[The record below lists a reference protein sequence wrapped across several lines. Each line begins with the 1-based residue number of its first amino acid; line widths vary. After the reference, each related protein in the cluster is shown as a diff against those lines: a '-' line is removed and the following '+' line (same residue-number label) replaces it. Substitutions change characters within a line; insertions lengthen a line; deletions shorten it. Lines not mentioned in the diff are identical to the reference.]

1 MAAPTSR
8 RLSAKSGPRKPS
20 VLSLC
25 LLLLLLLLRLSSG
38 YKEDKTKQVC
48 GRPWWL
54 QNLKSVRHWP
64 WEVSLRVENEHV
76 CGGALIDPSWVVTAA
91 HCIQGTK
98 EYSVMLGTSKL
109 KPLDFT
115 GTLLISVSDIILHP
129 KYWGRTFIMND
140 IALLQLHTPAT
151 LSEYVQ
157 PICLPEPNFYLKV
170 GTQCW
175 VTGWGQSKQRFS
187 EPLFQ
192 HCGRTSVACRKV
204 RGKLVEEGKW
214 PWQVSILFLGMH
226 ICSGT
231 LVNRQWVL
239 TAAHCFQRSKNTSE
253 YSVKMGIRRLSE
265 NGTQLLLSHIKIHE
279 KFNNFISEDI
289 ALLKLQYP
297 ITWSSH
303 LKPVCLPDAKF
314 KLSAGT
320 LCWVTG
326 WDQPTSQGPGYLS
339 ELPGRLWLSV
349 FNDLGLL
356 QKSGYG
362 VGLLLITSPGNSPA
376 STLVNVDSSQM
387 ETR

>member
-187 EPLFQ
+187 ANSTLSPELQEAEVFIMDNKRCDRIYHKLSLFPRIVPLVMGEMI
-192 HCGRTSVACRKV
+192 CATNYGENKCYGDSGGPLACEV
-204 RGKLVEEGKW
+204 EGKW
-214 PWQVSILFLGMH
+214 ILAGVFSWEKACTKAQNPGVYSRITKYTKWIKKQMDNGGLSGPQSSIWL
-226 ICSGT
+226 
-231 LVNRQWVL
+231 
-239 TAAHCFQRSKNTSE
+239 
-253 YSVKMGIRRLSE
+253 
-265 NGTQLLLSHIKIHE
+265 LLLS
-279 KFNNFISEDI
+279 
-289 ALLKLQYP
+289 Q
-297 ITWSSH
+297 
-303 LKPVCLPDAKF
+303 
-314 KLSAGT
+314 
-320 LCWVTG
+320 
-326 WDQPTSQGPGYLS
+326 
-339 ELPGRLWLSV
+339 
-349 FNDLGLL
+349 LL
-356 QKSGYG
+356 QPRMG
-362 VGLLLITSPGNSPA
+362 P
-376 STLVNVDSSQM
+376 
-387 ETR
+387 